1 LSNRAFVTFWQHFL
15 RLLPH
20 RPFRALDALYCHIT
34 RRRLRARIRL
44 RVASAD
50 LPFAYEIWRNQNDKN
65 SPSDREAA
73 DAIDS
78 WGSTPSFSVILH
90 DSGKSTEC
98 RRLQSVGSV
107 ERQVYSNWK
116 LLDSSDSPIGKTLA
130 DAEGDYIVPLR
141 LGDQLSE
148 TCLFRLAEA
157 LQGKRDAAILYGD
170 EDCVDKRGRRLRPWF
185 KPRWNQ
191 ELFLAQDYL
200 SSAVAIESNLAR
212 EAAAR
217 NGENLAEVI
226 LEATSLA
233 NDRIV
238 HLPHILSHVAATSGP
253 SVDRIG
259 AVARHLR
266 KRGATCAA
274 GPYGTVKVEWP
285 LPNELPLVSMIIP
298 TKDKLELLRPCVD
311 SLLGRT
317 DYPNFEI
324 IIVDNAS
331 IEERTSRYLEKVGD
345 DDRVRVI
352 RYGEPFNYSAINN
365 LAARHA
371 RGTFLCLL
379 NNDTEVVEPSWLSEL
394 MRYAVRPDVGA
405 AGAKLLYDDGSIQ
418 HAGVVVGI
426 GDAAG
431 HQHRFLPAGQP
442 GYFRMAHVAQFIS
455 AVTGACLVVEKRKFM
470 AVGGLDENGLA
481 VAFNDVD
488 FCLRLE
494 RAGWRNVYV
503 PHAVLLHHE
512 SKSRG
517 SDMASKNVERYRREL
532 QLLQE
537 RWGTKTYQDPLHN
550 PNLDRYSET
559 FVLRL

>member
-1 LSNRAFVTFWQHFL
+1 MTFWQHFL

-20 RPFRALDALYCHIT
+20 RPLRALEALYWHLT

-50 LPFAYEIWRNQNDKN
+50 LPFAYEIWRNQNEKC
-65 SPSDREAA
+65 PAGEREPMEAMK
-73 DAIDS
+73 S
-78 WGSTPSFSVILH
+78 WALTPSFSVILH
-90 DSGKSTEC
+90 ASGDWTQDQ
-98 RRLQSVGSV
+98 RRQSVTSL
-107 ERQVYSNWK
+107 ERQLYPNWK
-116 LLDSSDSPIGKTLA
+116 LLDSAGSPIGGTI
-130 DAEGDYIVPLR
+130 AEAGGDYIVPLR

-148 TCLFRLAEA
+148 SSLFRFAEA
-157 LQGKRDAAILYGD
+157 IQDNPEAAILYGD
-170 EDCVDKRGRRLRPWF
+170 EDLLDARGRRLRPWF
-185 KPRWNQ
+185 KPRWNH

-200 SSAVAIESNLAR
+200 SSAVAIENSLAKK
-212 EAAAR
+212 AAAHD
-217 NGENLAEVI
+217 GDSVAGMIV
-226 LEATSLA
+226 EATSLA
-233 NDRIV
+233 EASIV
-238 HLPHILSHVAATSGP
+238 HVPHVLTHVAAPTEPDSGR
-253 SVDRIG
+253 VGI
-259 AVARHLR
+259 VARHLQG
-266 KRGATCAA
+266 RGATCAP
-274 GPYGTVKVEWP
+274 GLYNTVKVEWP
-285 LPNELPLVSMIIP
+285 LPDDLPLVSMIIP
-298 TKDKLELLRPCVD
+298 TRDKLELLRPCVE

-317 DYPNFEI
+317 DYPNFEML
-324 IIVDNAS
+324 VLDNAS
-331 IEERTSRYLEKVGD
+331 TEERTARYLEEIGKD
-345 DDRVRVI
+345 PRVRVI
-352 RYGEPFNYSAINN
+352 PYDKPFNYSAINN
-365 LAARHA
+365 FAVRHA
-371 RGTFLCLL
+371 RGAYICLL
-379 NNDTEVVEPSWLSEL
+379 NNDTEVVERSWLIEL
-394 MRYAVRPDVGA
+394 MRYAVRADIGA
-405 AGAKLLYDDGSIQ
+405 VGAKLLYDDGSIQ

-431 HQHRFLPAGQP
+431 HPHRFLPAGQP

-455 AVTGACLVVEKRKFM
+455 AVTGACLVVEKAKFE

-537 RWGTKTYQDPLHN
+537 RWNTKTSQDPLHN